1 VNILILANHYP
12 VASGRYVADAL
23 RRLGHTVYTDGPARG
38 NAIWGLHLPDGFEW
52 TPEPPARGTY
62 QDLDLIIIMDS
73 DPAILDHEVA
83 QKGPQYVRTVVWGVD
98 NHVRDYRRPH
108 FNHYYL
114 GHLHPSIMPWL
125 PDMTHIS
132 CGYDPALFTPS
143 PIPFAE
149 REYDVAILGV
159 MYDDRRKA
167 AAELKAEGFKVIA
180 GCGLVGESY
189 RDAHHHARIAL
200 CLPARNDVAQR
211 IFECA
216 AMGNMVMTPW
226 LPDFQKLRPR
236 GLYLLRA
243 GTPLG
248 DQVEDAMAH
257 ADHIPEA
264 QEWAANY
271 TWDKLAAQV
280 LEGK

>member
-1 VNILILANHYP
+1 LKILINSVHYP
-12 VASGRYVADAL
+12 VCSARYMVDAY
-23 RRLGHTVYTDGPARG
+23 RRLGHDVRHEGPETG
-38 NAIWGLHLPDGFEW
+38 GAIWGLHLPDGHAW
-52 TPEPPARGTY
+52 HAEPPEDGW
-62 QDLDLIIIMDS
+62 QPDLIIVMDTHP
-73 DPAILDHEVA
+73 DILDGA
-83 QKGPQYVRTVVWGVD
+83 QRYEGIAPLVCHTVD
-98 NHVRDYRRPH
+98 NHVRDVRRPW
-108 FNHYYL
+108 FSRYFV

-125 PDMTHIS
+125 PNMTHVP

-167 AAELKAEGFKVIA
+167 AAELTAEGFKVIA

-236 GLYLLRA
+236 GLYLLRQ

>member
-1 VNILILANHYP
+1 
-12 VASGRYVADAL
+12 
-23 RRLGHTVYTDGPARG
+23 
-38 NAIWGLHLPDGFEW
+38 
-52 TPEPPARGTY
+52 
-62 QDLDLIIIMDS
+62 
-73 DPAILDHEVA
+73 
-83 QKGPQYVRTVVWGVD
+83 
-98 NHVRDYRRPH
+98 
-108 FNHYYL
+108 
-114 GHLHPSIMPWL
+114 MPWL
-125 PDMTHIS
+125 PDMVHIP
-132 CGYDPALFTPS
+132 CGYDPVLFTPS

-271 TWDKLAAQV
+271 TWDKLAVQV

>member
-1 VNILILANHYP
+1 MNILILANHWP
-12 VASGRYVADAL
+12 IASGRYVRDAL

-38 NAIWGLHLPDGFEW
+38 NDIWGLHLPDGFAW
-52 TPEPPARGTY
+52 KPEPFPVGER
-62 QDLDLIIIMDS
+62 LDLLIVMDS
-73 DPAILDHEVA
+73 DPAILDGSHSWAEYA
-83 QKGPQYVRTVVWGVD
+83 HKAVVFGVD
-98 NHVRDYRRPH
+98 NHVRQYRRPW
-108 FNHYYL
+108 FDHYYL

-125 PDMTHIS
+125 PDMVHVP
-132 CGYDPALFTPS
+132 CGYDPVLFTPS

-271 TWDKLAAQV
+271 TWDKLAVQV